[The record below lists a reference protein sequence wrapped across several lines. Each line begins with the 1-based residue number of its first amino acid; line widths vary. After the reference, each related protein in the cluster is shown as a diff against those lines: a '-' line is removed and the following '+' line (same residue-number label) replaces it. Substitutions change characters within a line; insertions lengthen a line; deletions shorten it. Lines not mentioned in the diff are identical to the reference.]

1 MNAHGRA
8 TMKAAV
14 LVDVNRL
21 EVRDVPRVDPAP
33 HEVLVRVEAV
43 GLNHLDLWVRKGV
56 PGHVFPLP
64 LVPGSD
70 SAGRI
75 DAFGPGAESLL
86 AADGLKA
93 GSSGSG
99 SRCRSSTR

>member
-1 MNAHGRA
+1 MRSWRVSRHGGVE
-8 TMKAAV
+8 V
-14 LVDVNRL
+14 LERIESPAPEPGPL
-21 EVRDVPRVDPAP
+21 EVR
-33 HEVLVRVEAV
+33 VRVEAV